1 MAWMRPGRSVHDTV
15 STYSVPGA
23 TVAAAMIWM
32 LLPDKTPGSRGARP
46 GGVPGR
52 GHRVADDPHVGYRAD
67 PAGNGRD
74 GPHPGDDRVVV
85 HVADQ
90 AAVPGRR
97 IGDLVD
103 SDIEDH
109 RALADVLGLDQ
120 PGHAGGDDEDIG
132 TAGMEAE
139 PARAAGPLINRLH
152 RRPPGGSPGQG
163 PPSDGGGPAPHG

>member
-1 MAWMRPGRSVHDTV
+1 MAWIRPGRSVHDTV

-23 TVAAAMIWM
+23 TVVAAMTWI
-32 LLPDKTPGSRGARP
+32 LLADETPGSRGTRL

-74 GPHPGDDRVVV
+74 GPHPGGDRLVV

-90 AAVPGRR
+90 AADPGRG

-103 SDIEDH
+103 SDVEDH
-109 RALADVLGLDQ
+109 RALADVLGLDEAR
-120 PGHAGGDDEDIG
+120 HTGGDDEDVG
-132 TAGMEAE
+132 TAGMEG
-139 PARAAGPLINRLH
+139 GPT
-152 RRPPGGSPGQG
+152 G
-163 PPSDGGGPAPHG
+163 GGGPLAHRFHPP